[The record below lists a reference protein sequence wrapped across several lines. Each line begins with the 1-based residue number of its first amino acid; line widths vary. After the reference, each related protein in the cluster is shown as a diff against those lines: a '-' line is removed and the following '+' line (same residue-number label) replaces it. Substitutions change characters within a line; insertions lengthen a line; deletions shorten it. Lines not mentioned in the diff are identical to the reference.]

1 MRLTQ
6 FRVPLAKILGLF
18 SFGLLLLL
26 LWSRLDSSLMRYF
39 DADELAYLHW
49 AHNVFSGHL
58 PYRDFL
64 LYAPPGF
71 LYVLAPMYA
80 FVEGQVVL
88 FVGRTVAFVLYVMTA
103 GAMSY
108 LFWQVRKSWV
118 AVLAAALFVFLPLPQ
133 DKLMEIRPDTLAVLL
148 ALLGL
153 ICEIDAIRLPRRYW
167 MFTLSGLLYGASLL
181 VLQKT
186 LPQVVVSSV
195 VLFAWMF
202 LGEESVWHRKRA
214 FISFVAGGVISFGMF
229 VFWVAFVF
237 RDWTVVDTVVYS
249 LTKLPFEVNRI
260 GEVFGMQA
268 DLFFYPNTVYYGL
281 PGWSVGL
288 VANHICWFIGLMAG
302 SIRFVSP
309 FVAHGKKG
317 VWQEM
322 LIAGTW
328 LSYILS
334 FLYGYPLRHAQYL
347 IPIAVFVAFYAADVV
362 LVAWNYLNQR
372 QEGRFVF
379 ILGFAALCIGIWNV
393 NGQINMP
400 KLMLTNDEDVR
411 ILNRAIAMIPKGA
424 YVLDLVGSTI
434 YFADPYYVCCVPFGQ
449 WEPYLSRP
457 LPDLPSTLERTHT
470 RYIYQGRLGRVSTLS
485 AANQAYIRAHYRSES
500 ADNSLLV
507 RID

>member
-6 FRVPLAKILGLF
+6 FRVPLAKIFGLL
-18 SFGLLLLL
+18 SFGLFLLL
-26 LWSRLDSSLMRYF
+26 LWSRWHISLVRYF

-49 AHNVFSGHL
+49 AHNVFSGYL

-80 FVEGQVVL
+80 FVEGQAALV
-88 FVGRTVAFVLYVMTA
+88 VGRVIAFVIYVMTA
-103 GAMSY
+103 GAISY

-133 DKLMEIRPDTLAVLL
+133 DKFMEIRPDTFAVLL

-153 ICEIDAIRLPRRYW
+153 ICEIAAIRLPRRYG
-167 MFTLSGLLYGASLL
+167 MFVLSGLLYGVSLL
-181 VLQKT
+181 VLPKT
-186 LPQVVVSSV
+186 LPQVAVSSA
-195 VLFAWMF
+195 VLFVWMF
-202 LGEESVWHRKRA
+202 LGDGSARDRKRA
-214 FISFVAGGVISFGMF
+214 FMSFVSGGVVSFGIF
-229 VFWVAFVF
+229 ISWVAIIFH
-237 RDWTVVDTVVYS
+237 DWNVVDTIVYS

-260 GEVFGMQA
+260 GEIFGMQA

-281 PGWSVGL
+281 PGWTIGL

-302 SIRFVSP
+302 SVRFVSP
-309 FVAHGKKG
+309 FVIHGKKG
-317 VWQEM
+317 VWQEV
-322 LIAGTW
+322 LIAGIW
-328 LSYILS
+328 LSYVVS

-347 IPIAVFVAFYAADVV
+347 IPIAVFVAFYAADVI
-362 LVAWNYLNQR
+362 LAAWNYLNQKR
-372 QEGRFVF
+372 EGRFVF
-379 ILGFAALCIGIWNV
+379 VLGFAALCIGIWNV
-393 NGQINMP
+393 NGQINTP

-411 ILNRAIAMIPKGA
+411 ILDRVIAMVPEGA

-457 LPDLPSTLERTHT
+457 LPDLPSALERTRT

-485 AANQAYIRAHYRSES
+485 AANQAYIRAHYRSVS
-500 ADNSLLV
+500 ADNSLLI